1 MRNPIKSL
9 IMIRS
14 KPAANRPAAEEAR
27 PVRFVE
33 ERKNVWRVV
42 YSDEAQDAEPEK
54 AKAGGS
60 GGA

>member
-14 KPAANRPAAEEAR
+14 RPAANRPAAEEGR

-42 YSDEAQDAEPEK
+42 YSDEVQDAESEK

>member
-54 AKAGGS
+54 AKARGS